1 MICPKL
7 KILKFINKENNSTQV
22 TALRRI
28 HFNFLSNLLKKYNS
42 TVQNILYCHMFL
54 QNDNKDDI

>member
-7 KILKFINKENNSTQV
+7 WILKFINKGDNSTQV

-28 HFNFLSNLLKKYNS
+28 HFNFLSFVKSNNS
-42 TVQNILYCHMFL
+42 TVHKILYCHMFI
-54 QNDNKDDI
+54 QNVNEDDI